1 MNNLLD
7 KLNLRPQE
15 RRIVVGVGV
24 LVFVVLN
31 LLFVMPHLSDLGQ
44 TEVKLDRAR
53 RSLET
58 YQKEIAK
65 TSQSVERLQSLQGTG
80 SEVLNEEL
88 QLQRIVQTEA
98 SNSGL
103 MVNRYDPRPRVSLT
117 KTNQFFEDQFLT
129 IDFNS
134 DGKSLVDFL
143 SNLALGNSMIRVRE
157 MNIKPDGSQTRLV
170 GSLLFVASFQ
180 KKQPT
185 SSNPARIVA
194 TRPSNPFLTNNTPS
208 SSTLNPQPDTG
219 GKTNTPALS
228 NRPPS

>member
-1 MNNLLD
+1 MNSFLD

-15 RRIVVGVGV
+15 RRIVVGVAV

-31 LLFVMPHLSDLGQ
+31 LLFVMPHLSDLGK
-44 TEVKLDRAR
+44 TELALDRAR
-53 RSLET
+53 RSLQTYET
-58 YQKEIAK
+58 EIAK
-65 TSQSVERLQSLQGTG
+65 TSITKDRLKSLQGTG

-98 SNSGL
+98 TTSGL
-103 MVNRYDPRPRVSLT
+103 MVNRYDPRPRVSIS

-157 MNIKPDGSQTRLV
+157 MNIKPDTSQTRLV
-170 GSLLFVASFQ
+170 GSLLFVASYQ
-180 KKQPT
+180 KRPAVAA
-185 SSNPARIVA
+185 SPARIAGTVPAKGAPTSVA
-194 TRPSNPFLTNNTPS
+194 PTPSVSESLPAKPQPTNAPVNSNRRPS
-208 SSTLNPQPDTG
+208 
-219 GKTNTPALS
+219 
-228 NRPPS
+228 